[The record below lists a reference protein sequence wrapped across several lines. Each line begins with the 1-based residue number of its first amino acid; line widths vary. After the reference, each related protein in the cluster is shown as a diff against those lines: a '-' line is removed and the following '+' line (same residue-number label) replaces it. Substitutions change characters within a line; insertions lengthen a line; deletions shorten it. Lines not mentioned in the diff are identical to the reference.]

1 MEPSLVTAA
10 GLIDSRGCGGTHF
23 PWREWKAMAPV
34 GGEPPSQDSF
44 RWGEVFEEPWRQFG
58 RSDPLTKIATAAV
71 ELLRPVIEKAGPD
84 ERDEIGVYMGTTS
97 GSLEIDARYWVDLKQ
112 AGKASPMMFTYTL
125 PSTALGAIAI
135 RHGLRG
141 PINCLLCAWEDNRQ
155 ALDEALRSVG
165 LGEAETVVCV
175 YANAVGEGAAP
186 FSDAMDERGRVE
198 SAAYAVVA
206 QTERAAER
214 TGGRK
219 LAGPEE
225 ADEGIISLCE
235 RLCVPQGSVY

>member
-1 MEPSLVTAA
+1 MEPSFVTAA
-10 GLIDSRGCGGTHF
+10 GLIDSRGCGGAHF
-23 PWREWKAMAPV
+23 PWREWKSMAPA
-34 GGEPPSQDSF
+34 GGGSPSQDSF
-44 RWGEVFEEPWRQFG
+44 RWGDLFDTPWRQFG

-71 ELLRPVIEKAGPD
+71 ELLRPVLESAGPD
-84 ERDEIGVYMGTTS
+84 ERESIGVYMGTTS
-97 GSLEIDARYWVDLKQ
+97 GSLEIDARYWLDLKQ

-141 PINCLLCAWEDNRQ
+141 PINCLLCPWEDSGQ
-155 ALDEALRSVG
+155 VLDEALRSVG
-165 LGEAETVVCV
+165 LGEAETIVCV
-175 YANAVGEGAAP
+175 YANAVGGEAAR
-186 FSDAMDERGRVE
+186 FSDAIDDHRRVE
-198 SAAYAVVA
+198 SAAYAVLA

-219 LAGPEE
+219 LAGPEDG
-225 ADEGIISLCE
+225 AEGIISLCE